1 MQEVIGIQHFGLFL
15 AAGILL
21 NLTPGPDTVFILGR
35 TLAGGRR
42 SGIGSALGI
51 SVGSILHTF
60 AAALGLSAFL
70 ATTAWAFSAV
80 KWLGACYL
88 IVLGVKTCLQK
99 AVELPLN
106 RHSAP
111 AESHMAR
118 AAFRQGILT
127 NVLNPKVAL
136 FFLAFLPQFID
147 PFAAAKIPAFL
158 ILGFT
163 FVTTGTIWCLILAWF
178 AGGISARLRRNEPV
192 ATWMN
197 RTLGAVF
204 VALGIRLAASSR

>member
-1 MQEVIGIQHFGLFL
+1 MQELIGIQHFGLFL

-88 IVLGVKTCLQK
+88 IVLGVKKQ
-99 AVELPLN
+99 
-106 RHSAP
+106 SS
-111 AESHMAR
+111 SH
-118 AAFRQGILT
+118 
-127 NVLNPKVAL
+127 
-136 FFLAFLPQFID
+136 
-147 PFAAAKIPAFL
+147 
-158 ILGFT
+158 
-163 FVTTGTIWCLILAWF
+163 
-178 AGGISARLRRNEPV
+178 
-192 ATWMN
+192 
-197 RTLGAVF
+197 
-204 VALGIRLAASSR
+204 